1 MIMIGPEFCY
11 VVVPG
16 AAPGKRIG
24 IVKRGKKGYYLTNF
38 DSPKA
43 SGRTI
48 SDFVAGMNALLGVD
62 TAEAQVTPRALC
74 AMLGSWSHSARSLEM

>member
-24 IVKRGKKGYYLTNF
+24 IVKRGKKGY
-38 DSPKA
+38 
-43 SGRTI
+43 
-48 SDFVAGMNALLGVD
+48 
-62 TAEAQVTPRALC
+62 
-74 AMLGSWSHSARSLEM
+74 

>member
-16 AAPGKRIG
+16 A
-24 IVKRGKKGYYLTNF
+24 
-38 DSPKA
+38 A